1 MRSASPG
8 ATPSLFWRV
17 LIMDEQLKHAIEA
30 ILFASGEPVPA
41 ERLALVLDTDAET
54 VLAAGVELAAEY
66 QAQERGI
73 RLVRLNNSLQM
84 HSAPDYATVIT
95 RALEQRRAPK
105 LSQASLEVLAI
116 VAYFQPVTRAYVE
129 QMRGLDST
137 YTVGVL
143 AERGLIRPCGHLETV
158 GRPTLYETTDLFLRT
173 LGVSTLEELPPLP
186 EMTGSDAVE
195 QLQKKVEALKASEEE
210 QQELTGEMEKT
221 PSDEGKTEGEP
232 D

>member
-1 MRSASPG
+1 
-8 ATPSLFWRV
+8 
-17 LIMDEQLKHAIEA
+17 MDEQLKHAIEA
-30 ILFASGEPVPA
+30 ILFASGEPVSA
-41 ERLALVLDTDAET
+41 QRIALVLDTDAET
-54 VLAAGVELAAEY
+54 VLAAGIELAAEY
-66 QAQERGI
+66 QAAERGI
-73 RLVRLNNSLQM
+73 RLVRLNDSLQM
-84 HSAPDYATVIT
+84 HSAPEHAAAIT

-129 QMRGLDST
+129 QMRGLDSS

-173 LGVSTLEELPPLP
+173 LGVSSLEELPPLP
-186 EMTGSDAVE
+186 EITGSDAAE
-195 QLQKKVEALKASEEE
+195 QLRKKVEALKAAEEE
-210 QQELTGEMEKT
+210 LSPETEDASGEDTEK
-221 PSDEGKTEGEP
+221 KTEDGEET